1 SLGIASIDEEHK
13 VLITMLSD
21 FYEHLQNRSTHE
33 SINKLIVG
41 MKAYIDFHFTKEE
54 ELMQK
59 FEYPEYMKH
68 KAEHE
73 FFVKKVLE
81 IDAKYRKGQLVLSF
95 EITDFLKNWFKN
107 HILVSDK
114 NYTTFF
120 IARGVK

>member
-1 SLGIASIDEEHK
+1 
-13 VLITMLSD
+13 
-21 FYEHLQNRSTHE
+21 
-33 SINKLIVG
+33 